1 MKRFVVGC
9 LLACATLP
17 LWATERLPDEG
28 KIQFQVIHGGTS
40 LEVGEAEH
48 RWRYNGQRYQMSN
61 AVKTTG
67 VAAML
72 ADFHY
77 VQRSEGDVLQKVL
90 RPQRFSVDQRGR
102 ERESAEFDWDG
113 QTVLV
118 TRRKNRQTSYPL
130 AEGDIDVLSVW
141 HLAAVSG
148 MENLPKT
155 LSAVNNRN
163 SSPATL
169 TRLGIK
175 TVQLPLGAFEAQH
188 VRLKAASE
196 KLTIDLWLSSE
207 HASLPVRVLLTDD
220 EGKTLD
226 LRATAV
232 QMGAQD

>member
-9 LLACATLP
+9 LLACAMSP
-17 LWATERLPDEG
+17 LWATEKLPDEG
-28 KIQFQVIHGGTS
+28 KIQFQVIHGGTG

-48 RWRYNGQRYQMSN
+48 RWRYSGERYQMSN
-61 AVKTTG
+61 SVKTTG

-77 VQRSEGDVLQKVL
+77 VQRSEGDVLQNAL
-90 RPQRFSVDQRGR
+90 RPQRFIVDQRGR
-102 ERESAEFDWDG
+102 ERESAEFDWAD

-118 TRRKNRQTSYPL
+118 TRRKNRQERYPL
-130 AEGDIDVLSVW
+130 AEGDVDVLSVW

-148 MENLPKT
+148 MDNLPKT

-169 TRLGIK
+169 TRLGVK
-175 TVQLPLGAFEAQH
+175 TIQLPMGAFEAQH
-188 VRLKAASE
+188 VRLKASSE

-207 HASLPVRVLLTDD
+207 HASLPLRVLLTDKK
-220 EGKTLD
+220 GKTLD
-226 LRATAV
+226 LRATEV
-232 QMGAQD
+232 HLGAQD